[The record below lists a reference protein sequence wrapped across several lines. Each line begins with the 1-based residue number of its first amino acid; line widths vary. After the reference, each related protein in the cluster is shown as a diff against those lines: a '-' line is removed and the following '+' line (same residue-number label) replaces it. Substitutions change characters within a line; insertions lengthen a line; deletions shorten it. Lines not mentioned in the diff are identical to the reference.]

1 MCYFQMQN
9 CVRAGNCYPG
19 FTKICPLYRLDCQ
32 RGQIYNYSIIHVNS
46 IDKDMNGLFWTVSE
60 RGNIGCNFLRYLLS
74 IYPFVAAVMNS
85 QKWDSKNRRFMV
97 VIPCLRRI
105 LTRLCFKSRLGES
118 NLGGTTGAIARPFAG
133 RAFFVCVDIS
143 VSQNLKLLV

>member
-1 MCYFQMQN
+1 MA
-9 CVRAGNCYPG
+9 VISSG
-19 FTKICPLYRLDCQ
+19 
-32 RGQIYNYSIIHVNS
+32 S
-46 IDKDMNGLFWTVSE
+46 
-60 RGNIGCNFLRYLLS
+60 LLS

-85 QKWDSKNRRFMV
+85 LKWDSKNRRFMV

-105 LTRLCFKSRLGES
+105 LFQLRVKSGLRES

-143 VSQNLKLLV
+143 VPQA